1 MKKKNVIG
9 HMTASKQFSK
19 GWFRKLELLPRFIC
33 LLLAVVIWL
42 CVAALVDSG
51 KEDVGKNQEVPVTVY
66 TEQ

>member
-19 GWFRKLELLPRFIC
+19 GWFRKLDLLPRFLC

-51 KEDVGKNQEVPVTVY
+51 RDEIGKNQDVPVIVY
-66 TEQ
+66 TEK